1 MLSELFAKKES
12 KCQKCL
18 QIRKRKGGLRAFVF
32 KNVIGYKRMDQWS
45 VLLVSTALESM
56 DDVSSVQ
63 MREKGSATKSVISC
77 PNVLKLYNNG
87 MGEVDLMDQ
96 RTAAYW
102 LD

>member
-1 MLSELFAKKES
+1 
-12 KCQKCL
+12 
-18 QIRKRKGGLRAFVF
+18 
-32 KNVIGYKRMDQWS
+32 
-45 VLLVSTALESM
+45 M

-63 MREKGSATKSVISC
+63 RRDKGSASKSVISC

-96 RTAAYW
+96 RTAAYS